1 MSYQNTIYLLPKDLL
16 EQIQE
21 YIDGRVVYIPK
32 KESNKKHWGENTDT
46 KQVLESRNNQICL
59 DFHNEMSIQQLLNKY
74 FLTKKVFKE

>member
-59 DFHNEMSIQQLLNKY
+59 DFHSGMSIQELSNKY